1 MARKTTPLPS
11 APKNPDLIAWQVVQ
25 KGENAIWNKI
35 GASWQHKDKKG
46 MTLQLDV
53 LPLGGRI
60 VLRTPMPTDR
70 AASGKAGR
78 S

>member
-1 MARKTTPLPS
+1 MARNTTTQTS
-11 APKNPDLIAWQVVQ
+11 APKAPDLIAWQVVQ

-70 AASGKAGR
+70 KASEKVGR

>member
-1 MARKTTPLPS
+1 MARNSNNQSSETK
-11 APKNPDLIAWQVVQ
+11 APDFIAWQVIQ
-25 KGENAIWNKI
+25 KGDKSVWHKV

-53 LPLGGRI
+53 IPLGGRI
-60 VLRTPMPTDR
+60 VLRHPQDNAENTS
-70 AASGKAGR
+70 AKAGR

>member
-1 MARKTTPLPS
+1 MARNTATQPSTIKT
-11 APKNPDLIAWQVVQ
+11 PDLIAWQVVQ

-53 LPLGGRI
+53 LPIGGRI
-60 VLRTPMPTDR
+60 VLRTPLPANRTD
-70 AASGKAGR
+70 AGKAGQ